1 MLKLH
6 LKRNNPIYPTIKSM
20 RKLQKSLIE
29 TEQTV
34 VMQDLT
40 STPFEA
46 LTEEEK
52 SAIFD
57 KISQIVSH
65 PESEKFYYGK
75 VFSGCVQFIKAKLLD
90 EQTKHFKGDL
100 SKIKGKFERVLSVKD
115 IAQMAGLEYFQLRDL
130 SFGKNTSSTLL
141 KFMTFTKKH
150 GVSIE
155 EFMYHPTIINMAYQY
170 YCMLEKDSPL

>member
-1 MLKLH
+1 
-6 LKRNNPIYPTIKSM
+6 M

-29 TEQTV
+29 AEQAV
-34 VMQDLT
+34 AIEELAYT
-40 STPFEA
+40 SLDSLSEA
-46 LTEEEK
+46 EK

-57 KISQIVSH
+57 KISLIITH

-90 EQTKHFKGDL
+90 EQTKHFKDDL
-100 SKIKGKFERVLSVKD
+100 SKIKGKFERVVSVKD

-141 KFMTFTKKH
+141 KFMIFTKKH

-155 EFMYHPTIINMAYQY
+155 EFMYHPTIINTAYAY
-170 YCMLEKDSPL
+170 YCTLEKKNSLP

>member
-1 MLKLH
+1 
-6 LKRNNPIYPTIKSM
+6 M

-29 TEQTV
+29 TEQSV
-34 VMQDLT
+34 VIQEL
-40 STPFEA
+40 SSAPFDS

-52 SAIFD
+52 TAIFE
-57 KISQIVSH
+57 KINLIVSH

-90 EQTKHFKGDL
+90 DQTKHFKGDL

-150 GVSIE
+150 GLSIE
-155 EFMYHPTIINMAYQY
+155 EFMYHPSIVNTAYQY
-170 YCMLEKDSPL
+170 YCMLDKENPL

>member
-1 MLKLH
+1 
-6 LKRNNPIYPTIKSM
+6 M

-29 TEQTV
+29 TEQSV
-34 VMQDLT
+34 VIQELSSMPFDSLT
-40 STPFEA
+40 D
-46 LTEEEK
+46 EEK
-52 SAIFD
+52 TAIFE
-57 KISQIVSH
+57 KINLIVSH

-90 EQTKHFKGDL
+90 DHL

-141 KFMTFTKKH
+141 KFMAFTKKH
-150 GVSIE
+150 GLSIE
-155 EFMYHPTIINMAYQY
+155 EFMYHPSIVNTAYQY
-170 YCMLEKDSPL
+170 YCMLEKVNPL

>member
-1 MLKLH
+1 
-6 LKRNNPIYPTIKSM
+6 M

-34 VMQDLT
+34 IMQELVL
-40 STPFEA
+40 TPFES
-46 LTEEEK
+46 LSDEEK

-57 KISQIVSH
+57 KISQIISH

-75 VFSGCVQFIKAKLLD
+75 VFSECIQFIKAKLVD
-90 EQTKHFKGDL
+90 EQTKHFKSDL
-100 SKIKGKFERVLSVKD
+100 NKIKGKFERVLSVKD

-150 GVSIE
+150 GVSFE
-155 EFMYHPTIINMAYQY
+155 EFIYHPSIINTAYQY
-170 YCMLEKDSPL
+170 YRILEKDTDRQ

>member
-1 MLKLH
+1 
-6 LKRNNPIYPTIKSM
+6 M
-20 RKLQKSLIE
+20 RKLQKSLTE
-29 TEQTV
+29 TEQFV
-34 VMQDLT
+34 VIQELSST
-40 STPFEA
+40 SFDS
-46 LTEEEK
+46 LSEEEQTI
-52 SAIFD
+52 IFE

-90 EQTKHFKGDL
+90 DQTKHFKGDL

-150 GVSIE
+150 GLSIE
-155 EFMYHPTIINMAYQY
+155 EFMYHPSIVNTAYQY
-170 YCMLEKDSPL
+170 YCLLEKGTTPTPS

>member
-1 MLKLH
+1 
-6 LKRNNPIYPTIKSM
+6 M

-34 VMQDLT
+34 VMQERVL
-40 STPFEA
+40 TPFHS
-46 LTEEEK
+46 LSEEEK

-57 KISQIVSH
+57 KISQIISH

-75 VFSGCVQFIKAKLLD
+75 VFSECIQFIKAKLLD
-90 EQTKHFKGDL
+90 EQTKHFK
-100 SKIKGKFERVLSVKD
+100 SKLKGKFERALSVKD

-150 GVSIE
+150 DVSIE
-155 EFMYHPTIINMAYQY
+155 EFMYHPSIINTAYQY
-170 YCMLEKDSPL
+170 YCMLEKDTVRQ

>member
-1 MLKLH
+1 
-6 LKRNNPIYPTIKSM
+6 M

-29 TEQTV
+29 AEQAV
-34 VMQDLT
+34 AIEELAST
-40 STPFEA
+40 SLDSLSEA
-46 LTEEEK
+46 EK

-57 KISQIVSH
+57 KISLIITH

-90 EQTKHFKGDL
+90 EQTKHFKDDL
-100 SKIKGKFERVLSVKD
+100 SKIKGKFERVVSVKD

-141 KFMTFTKKH
+141 KFMIFTKKY

-155 EFMYHPTIINMAYQY
+155 EFMYHPTIINTAYAY
-170 YCMLEKDSPL
+170 YCTLEKKNSLP

>member
-1 MLKLH
+1 
-6 LKRNNPIYPTIKSM
+6 M

-29 TEQTV
+29 TEQSV
-34 VMQDLT
+34 VIQELSSMPFDSLT
-40 STPFEA
+40 D
-46 LTEEEK
+46 EEK
-52 SAIFD
+52 TAIFE
-57 KISQIVSH
+57 KINLIVSH

-90 EQTKHFKGDL
+90 DQTKHFKGDL

-141 KFMTFTKKH
+141 KFMAFTKKH
-150 GVSIE
+150 GLSIE
-155 EFMYHPTIINMAYQY
+155 EFMYHPSIVNTAYQY
-170 YCMLEKDSPL
+170 YCMLEKVNPL

>member
-1 MLKLH
+1 
-6 LKRNNPIYPTIKSM
+6 M

-29 TEQTV
+29 AEQAV
-34 VMQDLT
+34 AIEELAST
-40 STPFEA
+40 SLDSLSEA
-46 LTEEEK
+46 EK

-57 KISQIVSH
+57 KISLIITH

-90 EQTKHFKGDL
+90 EQTKHFKDDL
-100 SKIKGKFERVLSVKD
+100 SKIKGKFERVVSVKD

-141 KFMTFTKKH
+141 KFMIFTKKH

-155 EFMYHPTIINMAYQY
+155 EFMYHPTIINTAYAY
-170 YCMLEKDSPL
+170 YCTLEKKNSLP

>member
-1 MLKLH
+1 
-6 LKRNNPIYPTIKSM
+6 M

-29 TEQTV
+29 TEQSV
-34 VMQDLT
+34 VIQEL
-40 STPFEA
+40 SSAPFDS

-52 SAIFD
+52 TTIFE
-57 KISQIVSH
+57 KINLIVSH

-90 EQTKHFKGDL
+90 DQTKHFKGDL

-150 GVSIE
+150 GLSIE
-155 EFMYHPTIINMAYQY
+155 EFMYHPSIVNTAYQY
-170 YCMLEKDSPL
+170 YCMLEKENSL